1 MRNTKKL
8 FTLFIATL
16 LILSTFTSYPLTT
29 KADTSPSVDFIVTPS
44 SSELTLNADSLA
56 EGTLNI
62 NINPEGTIAQNDR
75 DPIDVV
81 FVHDTSGSMKDYF
94 SNAKKSVSAKVALTS
109 AIKYFNVN
117 KKAGDNFYLVPFNS
131 NVRKSGSVKV
141 VEGLSN
147 IENVAK
153 YLDKDEYNTDGTN
166 YTQTL
171 EYAKDLLK
179 NSNNKNKYIIFLT
192 DGEPTVLNYGGYEY
206 VLYTNG
212 TAKYRGSTSSKN
224 YKITQ
229 DFIHQIALETSDGLA
244 QNNIMLYSIAFAPQ
258 DKIDYQ
264 LLQKMSGK
272 TGGAAVLATPEN
284 LESIFQSISK
294 KIDSYTISGEVTI
307 NLSSFSGN
315 VAVNPAANV
324 TVDSKQVAHIP
335 FKFNFPVGK
344 QPDPSSMTVNLP
356 LIFKKADT
364 YTFNNINLQYD
375 GLSTPK
381 THPPVTIKVN
391 KDMNS
396 VPGAVLNVKP
406 SADEFIK
413 PPDGNA
419 KGNIDITVTPKGM
432 APKDERLPIDVVFVH
447 DTSGSMKDPF
457 DGVRKDSTAKN
468 ALKSGIDYFESNSKT
483 GDRFYFVPFD
493 SEVSNKTR
501 VNSGCFFGLCWG
513 ENINIRPLEGLD
525 LIKNSIGD
533 LDIPGVSNGGTN
545 YNAALNEAKKKFVA
559 GSRSNKYVIFLT
571 DGEPTVLNYQNDK
584 YELLTNNTARKNGK
598 STPFA
603 DAKKLI
609 HEQALN
615 VSSSLGE
622 NGITMYSIGFAPEG
636 DVDFELLRNM
646 SLNTGGYA
654 IQGKTGNLSTIFN
667 DISKKVSS
675 STISG
680 NVSIDLKKFNGDVI
694 VDPTSNFKEN
704 DKKVQVPFNIT
715 FPVGEKPDPALI
727 QHSLPL
733 QFTKAGIYEFADNVK
748 MSYTDNKGNTQ
759 QFTHEPFT
767 VEVKDESAPSFLS
780 EVQIKGNQYY
790 SADNLVKIGETDT
803 ERNEFI
809 VEYKLIPDTV
819 FTEITRGSIDQ
830 IKITQPLF
838 DGISLANNNQISL
851 LKNGEP
857 VQNGAS
863 VKLINEG
870 KAVEINLG
878 SNAIT
883 YEKGKFSV
891 EDYTIS
897 LKLKA
902 DWALPY
908 TMMPQAQMSFFDSRF
923 KAQSQ
928 TLNISEQRISM
939 NVHLE
944 GRYNLYTGDYIG
956 TITKI
961 NKTDGQILAD
971 TQLSNDSEIIQKPVK
986 SMKLINDATA
996 IEVTFYDNTR
1006 AILYLRTDYT
1016 LKNLSLSQDL
1026 QSGNETKGRVGFKIK
1041 DLVIGNDVVYEYQ
1054 IKTKD
1059 TETNWSSFA
1068 PSALIEL
1075 PSDLEGPIEIRVRT
1089 KGGFSLNSTPVVK
1102 TLTIIKE
1109 SIAVEPNPIELK
1121 VGQSMNVNIKI
1132 VPEDSTERDFQVTI
1146 ADSSIA
1152 IYENGVVKGIKDG
1165 ETSLEVTTV
1174 DIAGNKIKESI
1185 KIKVNPIL
1193 IKSISVTPNPVRIG
1207 KLLEFNSFIIDIQ
1220 PENATNKEL
1229 KWTSLNPSI
1238 VSILN
1243 EGVIYGRMTGT
1254 AEIEIRTTDGSDI
1267 STTVTVNVGSKL
1279 TGIDVGDVL
1288 VVEKGSTDENV
1299 KRHFRYLPADATNI
1313 QGEPQFRSRNE
1324 SILEVESSG
1333 EIIPKRIGETG
1344 IEITVRDEDN
1354 KTFTAE
1360 LKVKV
1365 VEPGAKDKN
1374 TSGDKY

>member
-1 MRNTKKL
+1 MRTTKKL

-29 KADTSPSVDFIVTPS
+29 KADTSPSVDFTVTPS

-56 EGTLNI
+56 EGTFNI
-62 NINPEGTIAQNDR
+62 NINPKGTITQNDR
-75 DPIDVV
+75 DPVDVV
-81 FVHDTSGSMKDYF
+81 FVHDTSGSMRDYF
-94 SNAKKSVSAKVALTS
+94 SNAKKSVSAKTALTS
-109 AIKYFNVN
+109 AIKYFNAN
-117 KKAGDNFYLVPFNS
+117 KKTGDNFYLVPFNS
-131 NVRKSGSVKV
+131 NVRTSGSVKV

-179 NSNNKNKYIIFLT
+179 NSKNKNKYIIFLT

-212 TAKYRGSTSSKN
+212 TAKYRGSTSSKV
-224 YKITQ
+224 YKKTQ

-258 DKIDYQ
+258 DKIDFQ

-272 TGGAAVLATPEN
+272 TGGTAVLATPEN

-315 VAVNPAANV
+315 VAVNPSADV

-381 THPPVTIKVN
+381 THSPVTVKVN

-396 VPGAVLNVKP
+396 VPGAVLSVKP
-406 SADEFIK
+406 GADEFIK
-413 PPDGNA
+413 PPNGNA
-419 KGNIDITVTPKGM
+419 KGNMDISITPKGM

-447 DTSGSMKDPF
+447 DTSGSMKDKF
-457 DGVRKDSTAKN
+457 DGARKDTTAKN
-468 ALKSGIDYFESNSKT
+468 ALKSAIEYFENNSKP
-483 GDRFYFVPFD
+483 DDQFYFVPF
-493 SEVSNKTR
+493 STNVSKKTSCDFLWFGCGS
-501 VNSGCFFGLCWG
+501 VEPTSGLA
-513 ENINIRPLEGLD
+513 NIKAMTDLLD
-525 LIKNSIGD
+525 D
-533 LDIPGVSNGGTN
+533 VSSGYTN
-545 YNAALNEAKKKFVA
+545 YSAALNEAIKKFTLA
-559 GSRSNKYVIFLT
+559 RKSNKYIIFLT
-571 DGEPTVLNYQNDK
+571 DGEPTSDK
-584 YELLTNNTARKNGK
+584 QE
-598 STPFA
+598 
-603 DAKKLI
+603 
-609 HEQALN
+609 ALN
-615 VSSSLGE
+615 ISTNLGKQ
-622 NGITMYSIGFAPEG
+622 GITMYSIGFAPEG
-636 DVDFELLRNM
+636 DVDFDLLRKM

-654 IQGKTGNLSTIFN
+654 VQGKTGNLSSIFN

-680 NVSIDLKKFNGDVI
+680 NITIDLKKFGSDVI
-694 VDPTSNFKEN
+694 VDPTSNFKANTEN
-704 DKKVQVPFNIT
+704 MVQIPFKIT
-715 FPVGEKPDPALI
+715 FPVGENPDPTLI
-727 QHSLPL
+727 QQALPL
-733 QFTKAGIYEFADNVK
+733 EFKKAGIYEFTDNVT
-748 MSYTDNKGNTQ
+748 MFYTDNKGNQ
-759 QFTHEPFT
+759 HNFTHPTFT

-803 ERNEFI
+803 ERNEFT

-819 FTEITRGSIDQ
+819 FTEITKGSIDQ

-851 LKNGEP
+851 LKNGQP

-944 GRYNLYTGDYIG
+944 GMYNLYTGDYIG

-996 IEVTFYDNTR
+996 IEVTYYDNTR

-1059 TETNWSSFA
+1059 TETNWSSFD

-1109 SIAVEPNPIELK
+1109 SIAVEPNPIELE
-1121 VGQSMNVNIKI
+1121 VGQSMKVNIKV

-1152 IYENGVVKGIKDG
+1152 TYENGVVKGIKDG
-1165 ETSLEVTTV
+1165 ETRLEVTTV
-1174 DIAGNKIKESI
+1174 DIAGNRIKESI

-1207 KLLEFNSFIIDIQ
+1207 KLLQFNSFIIDIQ

-1267 STTVTVNVGSKL
+1267 STIVTVNVGSKL

-1288 VVEKGSTDENV
+1288 VIEKGSTDENV

-1313 QGEPQFRSRNE
+1313 QGEPQYRSRNE